1 MGVGLITITHYP
13 KWHDYAVVAL
23 LIAASAAVT
32 WFLLRNVGPA
42 LSRSA
47 PAGEPALR
55 WLGTLVVFAIMFFV
69 HDHPYVLMDPFH
81 EGEHLTP
88 AFLYRDGARPYRD
101 VFLVHGLA
109 YDGGLDALV
118 LGTPASP
125 RRTRRLET
133 ILDSATLALLVPIAA
148 ELCASGGAVAAAVI
162 AALCAVGAGQVPVF
176 PYYRLAPILLATLGL
191 LHYARTKRGLLL
203 AYIAS
208 AFGILWSLDTGM
220 YAVAATAICT
230 AILRPPL
237 KRVFVSAAIAVS
249 LPILIL
255 MAIRADLVRFAIDS
269 FVIIPR
275 SIDAIWSRPARTT
288 IDWESARY
296 YLPPIFFG
304 WLLASSIR
312 KRNMQGIIV
321 AIFSIIA
328 FRSAAGRCSW
338 SHTRYG
344 LPLFGVALVAFVLQ
358 PLRWRWRWV
367 AAIPIIVLIEIFPN
381 GIDATKFI
389 GGWKARQR
397 HQSVVDVTVLT
408 RFVNANAP
416 PGATILDVAN
426 ERALYFL
433 LRRHPPTRCFDVPF
447 LSVPAL
453 ADEARGQLERNPP
466 ACVIVEGMKEVDN
479 LDGIPNRARVPWLFA
494 WVDQNYP
501 RRTRIGRFVVATK

>member
-1 MGVGLITITHYP
+1 MQLQQQSSPLFAQWVPDKSRCFRITASLRFSSPLSAFCITRE
-13 KWHDYAVVAL
+13 
-23 LIAASAAVT
+23 
-32 WFLLRNVGPA
+32 RNA
-42 LSRSA
+42 
-47 PAGEPALR
+47 
-55 WLGTLVVFAIMFFV
+55 
-69 HDHPYVLMDPFH
+69 
-81 EGEHLTP
+81 
-88 AFLYRDGARPYRD
+88 
-101 VFLVHGLA
+101 
-109 YDGGLDALV
+109 
-118 LGTPASP
+118 
-125 RRTRRLET
+125 
-133 ILDSATLALLVPIAA
+133 
-148 ELCASGGAVAAAVI
+148 
-162 AALCAVGAGQVPVF
+162 
-176 PYYRLAPILLATLGL
+176 
-191 LHYARTKRGLLL
+191 
-203 AYIAS
+203 

-237 KRVFVSAAIAVS
+237 KRVFVSAAIAVA

-255 MAIRADLVRFAIDS
+255 IAIRADLVRFAIDS
-269 FVIIPR
+269 FAIIPR

-479 LDGIPNRARVPWLFA
+479 LDGIPNRVRVPWLFA